1 MRKRR
6 RWRWGVLDWY
16 LARSMAGPFAVA
28 AGVAASVGVALGSL
42 AEVARVA
49 ANTGAPLR
57 LALLV
62 ALHHLPRF
70 LALALPPACLAASLF
85 AFSRLLAHN
94 ELAAL
99 AAGGVAWGRLLRA
112 PVCVGVAAGALMLAC
127 HEHVI
132 PWAMGRAQ
140 RMVEAAVT
148 SDMASL
154 PSQEHVLLREYG
166 AHAQQH
172 HDPLALLLTHLHPSS
187 PLVTFPP
194 PLPASPA
201 ASAGGAVAAAGKGG
215 EGGAVGAGLWR
226 VWYAGEVG
234 GGTMRRALLL
244 QLAPEGHVRAVLSA
258 EHCVWQPHSHT
269 WRLLNCCLL
278 PLASPAPLPAPLPA
292 TAPALPSMPHTAML
306 APPQPPTSLP
316 SSSPPLA
323 HPTAA
328 TASFALLQLEAL
340 DVPLASA
347 RRSSSPLAS
356 HVALPPSSLPRHL
369 LCERARHLKAQLAW
383 LQRQGAQGRQKRV
396 FGRQG
401 RGWEEQQR
409 VREQRRRVREQRRRV
424 AEAESDLVLRDAS
437 CASCAAYA
445 VLGAVAVLVT
455 AAPATAT
462 STISTSISSI
472 VRSSG
477 GGQRGGSSG
486 QPFQVGLVLAAAF
499 HLLSAALAAAA
510 RSALLPPLLAACL
523 PTLLAL
529 LLPPLLL
536 GPHNGSGEA
545 WARVGGGEGGVES
558 TRDGEEV
565 Q

>member
-1 MRKRR
+1 MAESLSAVVSPIASRQSAPVCRPSSPRTRPRLSRLSSALRFDPPLTAVSPRLLPLKIFSRGPRASRAFPRPPSAFPVDSVPCAAATPQAQRAWRKLWAQLAEELGMRKRR

-62 ALHHLPRF
+62 ALHTSRASSRSPSPPP
-70 LALALPPACLAASLF
+70 ASLPPSSPSHASLRTT
-85 AFSRLLAHN
+85 SWRPWRQV
-94 ELAAL
+94 
-99 AAGGVAWGRLLRA
+99 GLRGA
-112 PVCVGVAAGALMLAC
+112 DCCARPVCVGVAAGALMLAC

-187 PLVTFPP
+187 PLPTHCGNCV
-194 PLPASPA
+194 LCSP
-201 ASAGGAVAAAGKGG
+201 SAGGPGRASRLRTPLLIAPRLARGPAALPPPATCSASAPGTSRHSWRGCSGRVHRGGRRGCLGAGEGVGGAAAG
-215 EGGAVGAGLWR
+215 A
-226 VWYAGEVG
+226 
-234 GGTMRRALLL
+234 RA
-244 QLAPEGHVRAVLSA
+244 
-258 EHCVWQPHSHT
+258 
-269 WRLLNCCLL
+269 
-278 PLASPAPLPAPLPA
+278 
-292 TAPALPSMPHTAML
+292 
-306 APPQPPTSLP
+306 
-316 SSSPPLA
+316 
-323 HPTAA
+323 
-328 TASFALLQLEAL
+328 
-340 DVPLASA
+340 
-347 RRSSSPLAS
+347 
-356 HVALPPSSLPRHL
+356 
-369 LCERARHLKAQLAW
+369 
-383 LQRQGAQGRQKRV
+383 
-396 FGRQG
+396 
-401 RGWEEQQR
+401 EE
-409 VREQRRRVREQRRRV
+409 RVREQRRRV

-510 RSALLPPLLAACL
+510 RSALLPRSWQPACPPCWRCCCPAAAGAAQRQRRGMGKGGWGRGRCREH
-523 PTLLAL
+523 A
-529 LLPPLLL
+529 
-536 GPHNGSGEA
+536 G
-545 WARVGGGEGGVES
+545 WGGGAVRRSEA
-558 TRDGEEV
+558 